1 MSATYIHKRTS
12 NSFLKYLLG
21 FLALLYFV
29 ALFGT
34 VFYLWQYTQDRYI
47 TTAAFK
53 ISKQDA
59 ATSSTGLSQVLL
71 PGMADSGAMDSQVVI
86 GYMDS
91 VELLLE
97 LEKEFDLIKHYS
109 APKQDFVYRLEADAP
124 LEDRLEYY
132 RSRITAHFGKE
143 TGLTMLSVDT
153 FDPVLSQKVAASVLR
168 KAEAFVNHINQSIAD
183 QQLEFIR
190 GELDRSSKHVEDLT
204 KELLKLQNDH
214 RFISP
219 DEAITA
225 NLAAVREL
233 QMERLRLEAEIAS
246 LVRDSPGSPTIDP
259 LRSRLRSLN
268 ELIDVE
274 AAKVSGPEMNR
285 LNQIL
290 VQFKELQQKIDFAV
304 ELRSGAQS
312 MLEKNRVEA
321 ISRSRFFSVI
331 QNPFLPEDAALP
343 RRPYG
348 TATIFSLGFL
358 VFLILRALTRSVF
371 DRS

>member
-1 MSATYIHKRTS
+1 MR
-12 NSFLKYLLG
+12 NLLR
-21 FLALLYFV
+21 FLALLYFI
-29 ALFGT
+29 ALFGA
-34 VFYLWQYTQDRYI
+34 VFYLWEYTQDRYVS
-47 TTAAFK
+47 TAAFK
-53 ISKQDA
+53 ISKQDGS
-59 ATSSTGLSQVLL
+59 TSSSGLSQVLL

-97 LEKEFDLIKHYS
+97 LEKEFDLVKHYS
-109 APKQDFVYRLEADAP
+109 QPTQDLVFRLEPDDL

-153 FDPVLSQKVAASVLR
+153 FDPALSQKIAASVLR
-168 KAEAFVNHINQSIAD
+168 KAEGFVNRINQSIAD
-183 QQLEFIR
+183 QQLDFIR

-219 DEAITA
+219 DEAISA
-225 NLAAVREL
+225 NTAAVREL

-246 LVRDSPGSPTIDP
+246 LVRDSPGSPTIEP

-274 AAKVSGPEMNR
+274 SAKISGPEMNR
-285 LNQIL
+285 LNQVL

-304 ELRSGAQS
+304 QLRSGAQS

-321 ISRSRFFSVI
+321 IARSRFFSVI
-331 QNPFLPEDAALP
+331 QNPFLPEDPALP
-343 RRPYG
+343 RRGYA
-348 TATIFSLGFL
+348 TATILVLGFV
-358 VFLILRALTRSVF
+358 VFLILRALSHSVF
-371 DRS
+371 DRA